1 MVNDSMRILLVQE
14 TDWFEKGPLQQHHL
28 MERLSL
34 KGYEIRVID
43 HEIVWKTHGKQELR
57 SKRKVFDNVS
67 RVYNGA
73 NITVVRPKII
83 KIPHLDYI
91 SLVFSRK
98 KEIKR
103 QIKEFNPDV
112 IVGFQILSA
121 YLAMRAAKKNH
132 IPFIYYWTDAYHTQ
146 IPFKVYQP
154 IGEYI
159 EKKILK
165 NADRVI
171 VINEKLKDFVV
182 ERGSDSERTQVEKA
196 GVDFGRF
203 NEEIN
208 GNEIREKYRIEKD
221 DFVLFFVGW
230 LYHFAGLKEIAIEL
244 AKIKDEKPNIKL
256 LIVGDGDAFDD
267 LQRIRDE
274 YQSDNQVILAGKQPY
289 ENIPEF
295 IAAADICLLP
305 AYPTEKI
312 MQDIVPIKLYEYMA
326 CGKPVIATRLPGV
339 MKEFG
344 DGHGVIY
351 VDKPEDA
358 LKTAVELIEN
368 GRIEEEGRKAR
379 RFVEKYNWEDIVA
392 DFEGIL
398 KEVIKS
404 SKNILFQEP
413 MNNDVGK

>member
-1 MVNDSMRILLVQE
+1 MKILLVQE

-57 SKRKVFDNVS
+57 SSRKVFKNVS
-67 RVYNGA
+67 RVYKGA
-73 NITVVRPKII
+73 DITVIRPKII
-83 KIPHLDYI
+83 KIPHLDYV
-91 SLVFSRK
+91 SLVLSRK

-121 YLAMRAAKKNH
+121 YIGMKAAKKNN
-132 IPFIYYWTDAYHTQ
+132 IPFIYYWTDVYHTQ

-159 EKKILK
+159 EKRILK

-171 VINEKLKDFVV
+171 VINDKLKDFVV
-182 ERGSDSERTQVEKA
+182 EKGSDPERTYVEKA
-196 GVDFGRF
+196 GVDFDRF
-203 NEEIN
+203 NPDID
-208 GNEIREKYRIEKD
+208 GNKIREIYGIAKN

-230 LYHFAGLKEIAIEL
+230 LYHFAGLKEIAMGL
-244 AKIKDEKPNIKL
+244 SQIKDEKPNIKL

-267 LQRIRDE
+267 LQRIKEE
-274 YQSDNQVILAGKQPY
+274 YQLDNQVILTGKQPY
-289 ENIPEF
+289 ENIPAF
-295 IAAADICLLP
+295 IAAADTCLLP

-326 CGKPVIATRLPGV
+326 CGKPVIATKLPGV

-344 DGHGVIY
+344 VDHGIIY
-351 VDKPEDA
+351 VDKTEDV
-358 LKTAVELIEN
+358 LKTAVELVEK
-368 GRIEEEGRKAR
+368 GMLGEYGSKALE
-379 RFVEKYNWEDIVA
+379 FVKKYNWDNVVA

-398 KEVIKS
+398 EELK
-404 SKNILFQEP
+404 
-413 MNNDVGK
+413 

>member
-1 MVNDSMRILLVQE
+1 MRILLVQE

-34 KGYEIRVID
+34 KGYEVRVID

-57 SKRKVFDNVS
+57 SSRKVFNNVS

-83 KIPHLDYI
+83 KMPHLDYI
-91 SLVFSRK
+91 SLVLSRK
-98 KEIKR
+98 KEIGR
-103 QIKEFNPDV
+103 QIREFNPDV

-121 YLAMRAAKKNH
+121 YLGMRAAKKNN

-159 EKKILK
+159 EKRILK

-171 VINEKLKDFVV
+171 VINDKLKDFVV
-182 ERGSDSERTQVEKA
+182 ERGSDPERTQVEKA
-196 GVDFGRF
+196 GVDFERF
-203 NEEIN
+203 NSDID
-208 GNEIREKYRIEKD
+208 GNEVRERYGIEKD

-244 AKIKDEKPNIKL
+244 SKMKDEKPKIKL

-274 YQSDNQVILAGKQPY
+274 YQLNNQVILTGKQPY
-289 ENIPEF
+289 EKIPVF
-295 IAAADICLLP
+295 TAAADVCLLP

-326 CGKPVIATRLPGV
+326 CGKTVIATKLPGV

-344 DGHGVIY
+344 EDHGVIY
-351 VDKPEDA
+351 VDKPEDV
-358 LKTAVELIEN
+358 LKTAIELVEKGMLGEY
-368 GRIEEEGRKAR
+368 GSRAR
-379 RFVEKYNWEDIVA
+379 GFVEKYNWDDIVA
-392 DFEGIL
+392 DFEGML
-398 KEVIKS
+398 DEVI
-404 SKNILFQEP
+404 QG
-413 MNNDVGK
+413 GKGG

>member
-1 MVNDSMRILLVQE
+1 MRILLVQE

-57 SKRKVFDNVS
+57 SKRRVFNNIS

-73 NITVVRPKII
+73 NITVVRPSII

-91 SLVFSRK
+91 SLVLSRK
-98 KEIKR
+98 KEISR
-103 QIKEFNPDV
+103 QIREFNPDV

-121 YLAMRAAKKNH
+121 YLAMRAAKKNN

-159 EKKILK
+159 EKRILK

-182 ERGSDSERTQVEKA
+182 ERGSDPERTQVEKA
-196 GVDFGRF
+196 GVDFERF
-203 NEEIN
+203 NPEIN
-208 GNEIREKYRIEKD
+208 GSGIRERYGIEKD

-244 AKIKDEKPNIKL
+244 AKIKDENPKIKV
-256 LIVGDGDAFDD
+256 LIVGDGDAFDN
-267 LQRIRDE
+267 LQKIRDE
-274 YQSDNQVILAGKQPY
+274 YQLNNQVILAGKQPY
-289 ENIPEF
+289 ENIPAF

-326 CGKPVIATRLPGV
+326 MGKSVITTKLPGV

-344 DGHGVIY
+344 KGHGVIY
-351 VDKPEDA
+351 VDKPDDV
-358 LKTAVELIEN
+358 LKKAVELIEN
-368 GRIEEEGRKAR
+368 GTLKEHGMKAKK
-379 RFVEKYNWEDIVA
+379 FVEKYTWEDIVA
-392 DFEGIL
+392 DFVGVLEA
-398 KEVIKS
+398 VIHR
-404 SKNILFQEP
+404 
-413 MNNDVGK
+413 

>member
-1 MVNDSMRILLVQE
+1 MVNDSIKKILLVQE

-57 SKRKVFDNVS
+57 SQRRVFNNIS

-98 KEIKR
+98 KEIGR
-103 QIKEFNPDV
+103 QITEFNPDV

-121 YLAMRAAKKNH
+121 YLAMRAAKKNN

-159 EKKILK
+159 EKRILK

-171 VINEKLKDFVV
+171 VINDKLKDFVV
-182 ERGSDSERTQVEKA
+182 ERGSDPERTYVEKA
-196 GVDFGRF
+196 GVDFERF
-203 NEEIN
+203 NSDVD
-208 GNEIREKYRIEKD
+208 GNEIREKYGIEKD

-230 LYHFAGLKEIAIEL
+230 LYHFAGLKEIAIGL
-244 AKIKDEKPNIKL
+244 SKIKDEKPNINIKL
-256 LIVGDGDAFDD
+256 LIVGDGDAFED
-267 LQRIRDE
+267 LQQIIDE
-274 YQSDNQVILAGKQPY
+274 YQLDNQVILAGKQPY
-289 ENIPEF
+289 ENIPAF

-312 MQDIVPIKLYEYMA
+312 MRDIVPIKLYEYMA
-326 CGKPVIATRLPGV
+326 CGKPVIATKLPGV

-344 DGHGVIY
+344 EGHGVIY
-351 VDKPEDA
+351 VDKPEDV
-358 LKTAVELIEN
+358 LKTAIEVMEN
-368 GRIEEEGRKAR
+368 GSVEEHGSRARK
-379 RFVEKYNWEDIVA
+379 FVEKYNWEGIVA
-392 DFEGIL
+392 DFEGVL
-398 KEVIKS
+398 EEVVRS
-404 SKNILFQEP
+404 E
-413 MNNDVGK
+413 

>member
-57 SKRKVFDNVS
+57 SKRRVFNNVS
-67 RVYNGA
+67 RVYKGA
-73 NITVVRPKII
+73 NITVVRPQII

-91 SLVFSRK
+91 SLVLSRK

-103 QIKEFNPDV
+103 QINEFHPAV

-121 YLAMRAAKKNH
+121 YLAMRAAKKNNL
-132 IPFIYYWTDAYHTQ
+132 PFIYYWTDAYHTQ

-159 EKKILK
+159 EKRILK

-171 VINEKLKDFVV
+171 VINDKLKDFVV
-182 ERGSDSERTQVEKA
+182 ERGSNPERTQVEKA

-203 NEEIN
+203 NPDTD
-208 GNEIREKYRIEKD
+208 GNEIRERYGIEKD

-244 AKIKDEKPNIKL
+244 AKIKNENPKIKL

-267 LQRIRDE
+267 LQRIREE
-274 YQSDNQVILAGKQPY
+274 YQLDNQVILAGKQPY
-289 ENIPEF
+289 EKVPAF
-295 IAAADICLLP
+295 IASSDICLLP
-305 AYPTEKI
+305 AHNNE
-312 MQDIVPIKLYEYMA
+312 MMHDIVPIKLYEYMA
-326 CGKPVIATRLPGV
+326 CGKPVITTRLPGV
-339 MKEFG
+339 MREFG
-344 DGHGVIY
+344 EDHGIIY
-351 VDKPEDA
+351 VDRPEDA
-358 LKTAVELIEN
+358 LKEAIELIEN
-368 GRIEEEGRKAR
+368 GTVKEYGSKAR
-379 RFVEKYNWEDIVA
+379 RFVEKYNWDDIVD

-398 KEVIKS
+398 EEVVRG
-404 SKNILFQEP
+404 E
-413 MNNDVGK
+413 

>member
-1 MVNDSMRILLVQE
+1 MKKIFLVQE

-57 SKRKVFDNVS
+57 SKRRVFNNVS

-73 NITVVRPKII
+73 NVTVVRPKII

-121 YLAMRAAKKNH
+121 YLAMRAAKKNN

-159 EKKILK
+159 EKQILK

-182 ERGSDSERTQVEKA
+182 ERESDPERTQVEKA
-196 GVDFGRF
+196 GVDFERF
-203 NEEIN
+203 HPEIN
-208 GNEIREKYRIEKD
+208 GSEIREKYGIEKD

-230 LYHFAGLKEIAIEL
+230 LYHFAGLKEIAIGL
-244 AKIKDEKPNIKL
+244 SKIKDEKPKIKL

-267 LQRIRDE
+267 LRRIIDK
-274 YQSDNQVILAGKQPY
+274 YHLDNQVILAGKQPY

-326 CGKPVIATRLPGV
+326 CGKPVIATKLPGV

-344 DGHGVIY
+344 DGNGVIY
-351 VDKPEDA
+351 VDKPEEV
-358 LKTAVELIEN
+358 LNKAVELIEK
-368 GRIEEEGRKAR
+368 GTLKEHGLKVRE
-379 RFVEKYNWEDIVA
+379 FVKKYNWDDIVA
-392 DFEGIL
+392 DFEGVL
-398 KEVIKS
+398 EEVR
-404 SKNILFQEP
+404 
-413 MNNDVGK
+413 